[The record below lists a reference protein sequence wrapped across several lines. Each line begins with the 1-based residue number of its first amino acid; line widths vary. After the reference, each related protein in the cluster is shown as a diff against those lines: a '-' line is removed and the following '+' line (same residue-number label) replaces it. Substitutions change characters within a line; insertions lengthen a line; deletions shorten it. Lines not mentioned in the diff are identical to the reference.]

1 MLGWRR
7 LAATLR
13 TSTVEVNGKQYH
25 IRELTVGERLQFREY
40 AAENAQEQLL
50 LAAWLVRQCCREF
63 QRSWILQ
70 WWPVDIVKLTQGAG
84 MFFLADLSRE
94 ILALSGMVVES
105 KPGDDGE
112 AEPQADEPVT
122 PGTVAAAKKT

>member
-13 TSTVEVNGKQYH
+13 TSTVEVNGRQYH

-40 AAENAQEQLL
+40 AAENGEEQLL

-63 QRSWILQ
+63 QRPWGLQ
-70 WWPVDIVKLTQGAG
+70 WWPVDLVKLTQGSG

-94 ILALSGMVVES
+94 VLKLSGMVVEAAA
-105 KPGDDGE
+105 GE
-112 AEPQADEPVT
+112 ASEPQADEAVT